1 MRPERETGAAPS
13 AAKDRTKTG
22 RKGLHFGSTGVYD
35 WRVGEARELRW
46 GGRRSRPAALAVSL
60 VAASLALAEG
70 AGAQSVAPP
79 APAVGAVTA
88 AFAQIAQQTSQ
99 TVQAAGA
106 QATTVQVQPTN
117 IAAPVTVKSPGSST
131 VIAQGNAAAAG
142 ATASNAG
149 TTTHGAGQSK
159 GGNPASPS
167 AGTAGGLA
175 PEPASGGPAQASGQA
190 SQTGQKAGAQ
200 ATTVQAAPINIA
212 IPIMVGSPGG
222 SIVIVQTN
230 AASSAAAAGN
240 SSSTTQTSGQAAGP
254 AAAFPG
260 QPGTAAPV
268 APGAAVVGPGPSG
281 ALSIPASGTT
291 WIWNWIWN
299 WTINVTVPSVQLRA
313 FPRWAFPGE
322 EARTAAPARAER
334 RRPASARRA
343 APASTWTMGGP
354 GLDVAAPPAETANGV
369 SSSIVQRPKTASE
382 PALKPFVALPLQLP
396 APSAGS
402 GSVPAGIVVGAL
414 AFLALYLGSLG
425 LLFGRL
431 SLASAPWRHQA
442 YLTPLQRPG

>member
-1 MRPERETGAAPS
+1 MRPERETAPAPS
-13 AAKDRTKTG
+13 TGKDRTKTG
-22 RKGLHFGSTGVYD
+22 RKGLHIRSTGVYD
-35 WRVGEARELRW
+35 WRVGKAREFRW

-60 VAASLALAEG
+60 LAASLVLAES
-70 AGAQSVAPP
+70 AGAQAVAPA
-79 APAVGAVTA
+79 APASGALTVA
-88 AFAQIAQQTSQ
+88 LGQISQQASQ

-131 VIAQGNAAAAG
+131 VIAQGNTAGAG
-142 ATASNAG
+142 ATAANSSK
-149 TTTHGAGQSK
+149 TTQGAGQSK

-175 PEPASGGPAQASGQA
+175 PEPASGGPAQAGGQA

-230 AASSAAAAGN
+230 AASSGAVAGN
-240 SSSTTQTSGQAAGP
+240 SSSTTQKSGQAATGP
-254 AAAFPG
+254 GAALPG
-260 QPGTAAPV
+260 QPGTAV
-268 APGAAVVGPGPSG
+268 GSGPGGAPSILAPTG
-281 ALSIPASGTT
+281 SGTT
-291 WIWNWIWN
+291 WIWNWNWNWN
-299 WTINVTVPSVQLRA
+299 WTINATFPSVQFPA
-313 FPRWAFPGE
+313 FPRWAFPGG
-322 EARTAAPARAER
+322 EARTAAPARVER
-334 RRPASARRA
+334 STPAPARRA
-343 APASTWTMGGP
+343 APASTWTPAGP
-354 GLDVAAPPAETANGV
+354 GLDLAAAPAETTNGV
-369 SSSIVQRPKTASE
+369 SSSIVQRPKAASE
-382 PALKPFVALPLQLP
+382 PALKPFVPLPLQLP

-402 GSVPAGIVVGAL
+402 ASVPAGLVLGAL
-414 AFLALYLGSLG
+414 VFLALFLGSLG
-425 LLFGRL
+425 LLVGRL